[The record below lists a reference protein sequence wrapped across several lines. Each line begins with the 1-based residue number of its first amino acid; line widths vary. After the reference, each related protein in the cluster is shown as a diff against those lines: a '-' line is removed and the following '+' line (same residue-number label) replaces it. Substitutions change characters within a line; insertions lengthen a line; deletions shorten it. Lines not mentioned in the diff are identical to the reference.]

1 MKPYWLAVVPFIGM
15 LIGPVIHNEVH
26 PLILG
31 MPFPLGWIAVWV
43 ALTAL
48 IMGILY
54 RFDPANK
61 EDEAKE
67 HAP

>member
-1 MKPYWLAVVPFIGM
+1 MKPIYWLAVVPFIGM

-43 ALTAL
+43 VLTAI

-54 RFDPANK
+54 RFDPVNK
-61 EDEAKE
+61 GEAKE